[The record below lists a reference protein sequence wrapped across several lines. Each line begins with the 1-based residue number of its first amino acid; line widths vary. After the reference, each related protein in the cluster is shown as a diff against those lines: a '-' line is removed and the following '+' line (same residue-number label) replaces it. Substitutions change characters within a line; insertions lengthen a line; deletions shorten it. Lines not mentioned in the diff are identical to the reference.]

1 MKRLLLLFLIFG
13 SMISASA
20 QHKEYCGVW
29 NVIYA
34 CDGIETSYCIE
45 LALGSTCYI
54 LRQHVESCS
63 YIDCV
68 DGFVILSSGQY
79 HGLDDGSLVLYD
91 KLNGFDMLLRAEGE
105 KGFILEKGFS
115 GIVPLRLTYHRD
127 HAEFSSLPEMDFDSV
142 RDQRERYRSQT
153 ELRDFRY
160 GLYEIVH
167 PSVFLLQVSEDTTYR
182 YFVNEIVVSEGVWE
196 CQGNLVVF
204 HDSCLG
210 EAFSALVEDGY
221 LVGSCF
227 PGEFG
232 AGKFRIIPKE
242 EYDDIPFPLT
252 PNKDYNPKII
262 HDCPKINL
270 GFFSGRRNPPRNFC
284 IAKRILWNIT
294 DVGEKIYRVFVAN
307 LTILVN

>member
-1 MKRLLLLFLIFG
+1 MKRLVLIMMRIIQIQISVYAQSLIYRGSFG
-13 SMISASA
+13 LPK
-20 QHKEYCGVW
+20 Q
-29 NVIYA
+29 N
-34 CDGIETSYCIE
+34 SYIE
-45 LALGSTCYI
+45 LVLGDTDYTLKMC
-54 LRQHVESCS
+54 
-63 YIDCV
+63 IDFS
-68 DGFVILSSGQY
+68 DIYMSFLLSFGQRFN
-79 HGLDDGSLVLYD
+79 DKDGSLVLYD
-91 KLNGFDMLLRAEGE
+91 KLNGFDMLLRTEGE

-115 GIVPLRLTYHRD
+115 SIVPLRLTYHRD

-232 AGKFRIIPKE
+232 AGKFRIIPQE
-242 EYDDIPFPLT
+242 EYDDFPFPLT

-262 HDCPKINL
+262 HDRPQN
-270 GFFSGRRNPPRNFC
+270 
-284 IAKRILWNIT
+284 
-294 DVGEKIYRVFVAN
+294 
-307 LTILVN
+307 

>member
-1 MKRLLLLFLIFG
+1 MSFAEELDASLAEDVLESHGG
-13 SMISASA
+13 SSRVASEA
-20 QHKEYCGVW
+20 LATE
-29 NVIYA
+29 
-34 CDGIETSYCIE
+34 CIVVVKSS
-45 LALGSTCYI
+45 LAIRSSST
-54 LRQHVESCS
+54 
-63 YIDCV
+63 
-68 DGFVILSSGQY
+68 
-79 HGLDDGSLVLYD
+79 
-91 KLNGFDMLLRAEGE
+91 
-105 KGFILEKGFS
+105 LEKGFS

-232 AGKFRIIPKE
+232 AGKFRIIPQE
-242 EYDDIPFPLT
+242 EYDDFPFPLT

-262 HDCPKINL
+262 HDRPQN
-270 GFFSGRRNPPRNFC
+270 
-284 IAKRILWNIT
+284 
-294 DVGEKIYRVFVAN
+294 
-307 LTILVN
+307 